1 MVIREK
7 MIPAVFRME
16 DAEKLSETA
25 VKLNMDVDINIAVDT
40 GMSRIGYIPSDK
52 SAEEIAAIRS
62 LPKIHIRSI
71 FTHFARADEKR

>member
-40 GMSRIGYIPSDK
+40 GMRCV
-52 SAEEIAAIRS
+52 
-62 LPKIHIRSI
+62 
-71 FTHFARADEKR
+71 